1 MKLTKKLEAEILK
14 VYKGYWDA
22 YLQGD
27 MRSFGSMLDDD
38 ISVFG
43 TAVSEVFNNKKETLR
58 FYKATADQLVGKVQ
72 FRNRKIRLKA
82 VDNNVLVNEQFDL
95 YFLMDK
101 DWTFYGH
108 MRVSAILNPTG
119 KGWKVIQ
126 HHASFPDMR
135 AGEGEQMA
143 AEKIKAEN
151 VQLRDA
157 VKRRTV
163 ELEQK
168 NRELE
173 IESSLEKVRAQA
185 LGMHKPDDLLNVCKV
200 LFKELS
206 LLGFSELRNA
216 IIHTFNDK
224 QKYFIDYDYSDLTGG
239 VITNIPYSDQP
250 VIKRFLKQIRKSDEA
265 FAEMTVKGKEL
276 SEWKKFRKSGG
287 QPDDPRL
294 DKASALYYYCHSV
307 GTSDI
312 GISTFSSINEEKIQL
327 LKRFRNVFDFA
338 YRRYLDI
345 AQAEAQTREA
355 QIEVAIERVRARA
368 LAMHRSEDLHEV
380 VRVLRNELLGLKLD
394 GVTAATIYLKQ
405 SDGRVRLWD
414 LSGLEKADGN
424 FSLDIVF
431 RVYELDPKLWIR
443 KIWNSKKKFNY

>member
-95 YFLMDK
+95 FFLMDNI
-101 DWTFYGH
+101 WTFYGH
-108 MRVSAILNPTG
+108 MRVSAILKQTG

-126 HHASFPDMR
+126 HHASFPDLR

-265 FAEMTVKGKEL
+265 FAEMTVKGNEL

-294 DKASALYYYCHSV
+294 DKASA
-307 GTSDI
+307 
-312 GISTFSSINEEKIQL
+312 TFL
-327 LKRFRNVFDFA
+327 L
-338 YRRYLDI
+338 
-345 AQAEAQTREA
+345 
-355 QIEVAIERVRARA
+355 
-368 LAMHRSEDLHEV
+368 
-380 VRVLRNELLGLKLD
+380 
-394 GVTAATIYLKQ
+394 
-405 SDGRVRLWD
+405 
-414 LSGLEKADGN
+414 
-424 FSLDIVF
+424 
-431 RVYELDPKLWIR
+431 
-443 KIWNSKKKFNY
+443 